1 VADLTLALR
10 DLPQATLDAV
20 LDVLQSSGPGAA
32 VVGVVIYRLT
42 EGSSM
47 GEITV
52 KADEGNLTATVTALD
67 AEGNQ
72 TTFDETPTWASNDE
86 GVAQVTPSEDG
97 YSATFTIG
105 EPGVAAITVTGIETG
120 SGEPV
125 EIVSTGLITVTAGDA
140 VVGSV
145 EFAVGA
151 E

>member
-1 VADLTLALR
+1 
-10 DLPQATLDAV
+10 
-20 LDVLQSSGPGAA
+20 
-32 VVGVVIYRLT
+32 
-42 EGSSM
+42 M